1 MLLFLRRPSA
11 QKKRRL
17 EMNRRLPALFI
28 FSLLLVLAVF
38 TFAQEKAEEVP
49 HWKGDVSLG
58 LSLARGNARSSNFSF
73 TFSADGPVGRK
84 LTWENKGIYL
94 FGEMDGETSAE
105 SALAASR
112 LDWEHTGRFFSY
124 FELQGIR
131 DRFKN
136 YSSRFIPAVGVG
148 YKVVDQKALSMVLDA
163 GLSEVFT
170 KYYDTGDTASY
181 TGLKGG
187 EGLVWKISET
197 AEFNEKV
204 ELNSDISDLS
214 HYFLRLEANLL
225 TAIVKSWSV
234 KLTFIDSFDN
244 QPVGLGIKKND
255 ITLIAGL
262 SRKF

>member
-1 MLLFLRRPSA
+1 
-11 QKKRRL
+11 
-17 EMNRRLPALFI
+17 MNRKIPALVV
-28 FSLLLVLAVF
+28 FSLAMAFASVAL
-38 TFAQEKAEEVP
+38 AQEKAEEAP
-49 HWKGDVSLG
+49 HWKGDISAG

-73 TFSADGPVGRK
+73 TFSADGPVGK
-84 LTWENKGIYL
+84 SLTLENKAIYL

-112 LDWEHTGRFFSY
+112 LNWQHSSRFFSY
-124 FELQGIR
+124 YEIQAVR
-131 DRFKN
+131 ERFKN
-136 YSSRFIPAVGVG
+136 YSSRFLPAVGVG
-148 YKVVDQKALSMVLDA
+148 YKIVDQKALTLILDA

-170 KYYDTGDTASY
+170 KYYDSGETATY

-187 EGLVWKISET
+187 EALVWKISET
-197 AEFNEKV
+197 AEFNQKV
-204 ELNSDISDLS
+204 EVNADVSDLD

-225 TAIVKSWSV
+225 TAIAGSWST

-255 ITLIAGL
+255 ITLIAGI

>member
-1 MLLFLRRPSA
+1 
-11 QKKRRL
+11 
-17 EMNRRLPALFI
+17 MNRRLLVHSILALF
-28 FSLLLVLAVF
+28 LALAFF

-58 LSLARGNARSSNFSF
+58 LSLARGNARLSNFSF
-73 TFSADGPVGRK
+73 TFSADGPVGK
-84 LTWENKGIYL
+84 NLTWENKGIYL
-94 FGEMDGETSAE
+94 FGQTDGKTSAE
-105 SALAASR
+105 SGQAASR
-112 LDWEHTGRFFSY
+112 LAWQHTNRFFSY
-124 FELQGIR
+124 YELQGIR

-136 YSSRFIPAVGVG
+136 YSFRFFPAVGVG
-148 YKVVDQKALSMVLDA
+148 YKLVNQKTISVALDA

-187 EGLVWKISET
+187 EGVVWKISDT
-197 AEFNEKV
+197 AEVNEKV
-204 ELNSDISDLS
+204 ELISDVSDLS

-225 TAIVKSWSV
+225 TAIAKSWSV

-244 QPVGLGIKKND
+244 KPVGSGIKKND
-255 ITLIAGL
+255 ITLIAGI